1 MIKIY
6 TKVFQRP
13 LLVENGGI
21 ETNEANKNEKERSP
35 SKHAESQ
42 LKKSKQKKED
52 KGDYLENY
60 Y

>member
-21 ETNEANKNEKERSP
+21 ETHEASKNEKERSP

-42 LKKSKQKKED
+42 LKKSKQKKEE
-52 KGDYLENY
+52 KGDYL
-60 Y
+60 